1 MKKLKERWGITSNFQ
16 LVIILIVFSVTGSTA
31 VVVAKP
37 LLTWIGLQPDGFPD
51 AWWGG
56 WLYWTLRILVIFPIY
71 QVLLVVIGTLFGQFK
86 FFWNLEKKMM
96 RRMGLGFL
104 LPRETPETSQDELS

>member
-1 MKKLKERWGITSNFQ
+1 MKKLKERWGISSNFQ

-31 VVVAKP
+31 VFVAKP
-37 LLTWIGLQPDGFPD
+37 FLNWIGLQPEGFPD
-51 AWWGG
+51 AWWGS

-71 QVLLVVIGTLFGQFK
+71 QVLLVVIGTLFGQFP
-86 FFWNLEKKMM
+86 FFWNLEKKML

-104 LPRETPETSQDELS
+104 LPDEAPEASRDEVH